1 MAPVDSTVVGEALQ
15 VVADVVPCEQAI
27 LCLDDGNGGLTV
39 HTTTENDRIHRDPV
53 IDRIVGIDR
62 GEVIAGEVVAAPL
75 TAGERRIGVL
85 AAVSPNGI
93 EFTEDDLR
101 LVTVVAERAALAIEN
116 AGLREADLA
125 KSDFVSML
133 AHELKGPMTTI
144 VGFGQVLREQWTTIA
159 EDKREHIFGVLTTE
173 IRRLS
178 RLADDLLDLSR
189 IEAGTL
195 RYDMRPVS
203 LPNLLDNLLEIHG
216 SLSES
221 HDVRREV
228 STDLPDVFGDVD
240 RIGQVLMNLLSNA
253 VRYSPKGTKVI
264 VRALQRDGEVEVA
277 VADEGIGIDPRD
289 HEHMFSKFINVPKP
303 DWVPKGTGLGLFI
316 TKGIVEAHGGRMWLE
331 SDVGRG
337 STFHFTIPIATES
350 R

>member
-39 HTTTENDRIHRDPV
+39 HTTAENDPTYRGSV
-53 IDRIVGIDR
+53 VDRIAGIEH

-85 AAVSPNGI
+85 AAASPNGGR
-93 EFTEDDLR
+93 FTEEDLR
-101 LVTVVAERAALAIEN
+101 LVTVVAERTALAIEN
-116 AGLREADLA
+116 AGLREANHA

-144 VGFGQVLREQWTTIA
+144 VGFGQVLREQWTTI
-159 EDKREHIFGVLTTE
+159 EEEKREHLFGVLTTE

-189 IEAGTL
+189 IEAGTV
-195 RYDMRPVS
+195 RYDMQPVS
-203 LPNLLDNLLEIHG
+203 LPELVDNVLTVHR
-216 SLSES
+216 SLSAS
-221 HDVRREV
+221 HDIRCEI
-228 STDLPDVFGDVD
+228 SPDLPHVLGDVD
-240 RIGQVLMNLLSNA
+240 RIGQVLINLLANA
-253 VRYSPKGTKVI
+253 VRYSLDGTRVI
-264 VRALQRDGEVEVA
+264 VRASQCDGEVEVA
-277 VADEGIGIDPRD
+277 IADEGIGIDPQD
-289 HEHMFSKFINVPKP
+289 HDRVFSKFVHLPKP
-303 DWVPKGTGLGLFI
+303 GWVPKGTGLGLFI
-316 TKGIVEAHGGRMWLE
+316 SQGIVEAHGGRIWLD

-337 STFHFTIPIATES
+337 STFHFTIPIAT
-350 R
+350 